1 MLLCYCEVMHSL
13 VEVCEVGEYLT
24 VHVCGGWACDS
35 QVTSDVV
42 KLDEE
47 RGLGRGGE
55 EGRREKRER
64 RRRGWRGWRRERGRE
79 KMVGGDGE
87 GKRVGRKREE
97 ANRGKEGHVVN
108 LLALYICIQM

>member
-1 MLLCYCEVMHSL
+1 MHSL

-35 QVTSDVV
+35 QITRDVV

-47 RGLGRGGE
+47 RGLERGEGRRGGGRRGGRGG
-55 EGRREKRER
+55 KRER
-64 RRRGWRGWRRERGRE
+64 GGE

-97 ANRGKEGHVVN
+97 ANREKEGHVVN